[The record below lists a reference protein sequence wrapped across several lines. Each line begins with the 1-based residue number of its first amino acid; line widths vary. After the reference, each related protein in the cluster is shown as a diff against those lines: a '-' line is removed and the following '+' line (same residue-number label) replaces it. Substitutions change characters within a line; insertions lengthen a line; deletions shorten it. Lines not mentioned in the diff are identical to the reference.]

1 MGYNNNNI
9 DTSIILIKYLDLY
22 VGLPSILY
30 DKDIRRRS
38 LYGKA
43 GCFRL
48 TSYGL
53 EYRCLSAAMYAND
66 NLMKIVWQGVIH
78 AVNAYNKKVPLRNAE
93 AIQSAINNSDEELA
107 KKIMDKYN
115 IMY

>member
-30 DKDIRRRS
+30 DKDVRRRS

-53 EYRCLSAAMYAND
+53 EYRCLSAAMYANED
-66 NLMKIVWQGVIH
+66 LMKIVWKGVI
-78 AVNAYNKKVPLRNAE
+78 NAIDAFNAKVPLPNAE
-93 AIQSAINNSDEELA
+93 AIQSAINNSNEELA
-107 KKIMDKYN
+107 KKIMDKYG
-115 IMY
+115 IAY